1 MKLELYKN
9 HALYEQGKEPEFV
22 TKISEPL
29 LMPDGAVRIVV
40 SAADRTLKTVPI
52 DLLKVAPPKP
62 LDKPKVSNSVR
73 SK

>member
-9 HALYEQGKEPEFV
+9 HALYEQGKEPELV

-40 SAADRTLKTVPI
+40 STKARTLKTVPI
-52 DLLKVAPPKP
+52 ELLKTAPPQP
-62 LDKPKVSNSVR
+62 ITKPK